1 MTEQEP
7 RLHEKII
14 RLLSTC
20 DRPLSISEIA
30 ERLGWPGG
38 PADARQAVEESLL
51 SDLSHDVRAT
61 GDSRWIIAGSDLQAD
76 EEREPVDEV
85 ESPSDLDLEGGEVDR
100 SRRDVN
106 IGDVIAGWQTKLLQ
120 LDRRKSLLYF
130 RGKRSSVAITAKSPD
145 DLFQRLQ
152 RARSGL
158 AFLYAERRRSSQSQ
172 FEEPSQ
178 TLFSCVVDRFQI
190 RKRRTLP
197 DSQQK

>member
-1 MTEQEP
+1 MF
-7 RLHEKII
+7 
-14 RLLSTC
+14 
-20 DRPLSISEIA
+20 SE
-30 ERLGWPGG
+30 G
-38 PADARQAVEESLL
+38 
-51 SDLSHDVRAT
+51 DLSPDMGPH
-61 GDSRWIIAGSDLQAD
+61 
-76 EEREPVDEV
+76 
-85 ESPSDLDLEGGEVDR
+85 GGEATPDEL
-100 SRRDVN
+100 
-106 IGDVIAGWQTKLLQ
+106 GD
-120 LDRRKSLLYF
+120 F